1 MTAAQKVATVLAA
14 FLFAL
19 GGVMLYRHVGT
30 AFTRDDALIHALPI
44 VAGLILLPNSP
55 FVALIEHALPYLP
68 FTKGAAQGKPSASD
82 GPSDGE
88 GGAHG

>member
-1 MTAAQKVATVLAA
+1 MSTADMTTAQKVATVLAA

-68 FTKGAAQGKPSASD
+68 FTKGKPSASA
-82 GPSDGE
+82 GE
-88 GGAHG
+88 GGANG